1 MTNIFA
7 IINEHKL
14 HLDDIIRKTPN
25 RKTNGNR
32 KLPIK
37 IYPDKFFEDRKMTF
51 LLRRQVAIFGMKIE
65 RSRITRF
72 YRPIK
77 KQALMSRTLDSPPSP
92 SNINFFATSTN

>member
-25 RKTNGNR
+25 RKINGNR

-37 IYPDKFFEDRKMTF
+37 IYPDKFFGSEDDF
-51 LLRRQVAIFGMKIE
+51 LVKKTSGHLRNE
-65 RSRITRF
+65 
-72 YRPIK
+72 
-77 KQALMSRTLDSPPSP
+77 
-92 SNINFFATSTN
+92 N